1 MVVVNDNW
9 SPPRILY
16 RVGYFYLTNGA
27 SIILIGDDRLILIRA
42 NTVALLEIVGVVVI
56 WA

>member
-27 SIILIGDDRLILIRA
+27 SIILIGDDRLILIRTD
-42 NTVALLEIVGVVVI
+42 TVALLEIVGVVVI